1 MTSAPHKVLFIN
13 PNSSESIT
21 TNLVPLI
28 PAAPGFEL
36 EFYTGPAGAA
46 PAQID
51 SLTTGIQSAAAC
63 YSDLSA
69 RGKLDPKA
77 GISGYVVGCYSDHQL
92 VGMLRE
98 HFAAAAKE
106 DSRIPAVV
114 PVVGIFQA
122 SVVQAL
128 ALGRRFAILTT
139 ALAWEDMLDL
149 AVYNFVGAATRD
161 HAYVGTYS
169 TGLGVLEIHALNHD
183 EVVARLVVCAKRA
196 VASGATALVLG
207 CAGLSG
213 LDTAIKQAVGRHIV
227 VIDSVVAGIEVVKG
241 LVGSD
246 FNK

>member
-1 MTSAPHKVLFIN
+1 MASAPRKILFIN

-21 TNLVPLI
+21 ANLVPLI
-28 PAAPGFEL
+28 PPAPGFDL

-63 YSDLSA
+63 YSDLCA
-69 RGKLDPKA
+69 RGKLDPAA

-98 HFAAAAKE
+98 HFAAAAAVAAPGA
-106 DSRIPAVV
+106 PAVV

-139 ALAWEDMLDL
+139 ARAWEEMLDT
-149 AVYNFVGAATRD
+149 AVYNFLGAATRD

-169 TGLGVLEIHALNHD
+169 TGLGVLEIHALDHD
-183 EVVARLVVCAKRA
+183 EVVARLVACAERA
-196 VASGATALVLG
+196 VARGATALVLG

-227 VIDSVVAGIEVVKG
+227 VIDSVVAGIEVAKG
-241 LVGSD
+241 LVASD
-246 FNK
+246 F